1 VKIIHTADWHLG
13 KIIFQTRL
21 IEDQKIVIEQFLM
34 AMETEKPDAI
44 IIAGDIY
51 DRASP
56 PSEAVELLDSTLK
69 RLIFELKTPVFM
81 IAGNHDSAERIHFG
95 SEFMKANGL
104 FVRGK
109 LEKLEIPVTLYDKF
123 GEVDFYL
130 LPYLDPAEAKVY
142 LQDDDIHTHQQAY
155 EKIIRSITEKM
166 KNHTRSVLIGHAFVA
181 GGEESDS
188 ERPLSVGGSG
198 VVAASLFKTFSYTA
212 LGHLHRPQT
221 IDHTVHYSG
230 SLMKYSFSETT
241 HEKGYSV
248 ITIDENGS
256 VEIERKI
263 LQSSR
268 DMRIIRGKIDELI
281 LNGKK
286 DENREDFIMAVLEN
300 EKAVMNPIGR
310 LREIYPN
317 IMKLERV
324 YSALDTESRM
334 TVKQRESKNDVE
346 LFEAFFEQVGE
357 TGDEFSDEMRRAV
370 TSIFD
375 EIYQEGMMK

>member
-21 IEDQKIVIEQFLM
+21 IEEQKQVIQSFLE
-34 AMETEKPDAI
+34 ALEIEKPDAV
-44 IIAGDIY
+44 IIAGDVY

-56 PSEAVELLDSTLK
+56 PSEAVELLDNTLK
-69 RLIFELKTPVFM
+69 NIIFDLKTPLFL

-95 SEFMKANGL
+95 SEFMKVNGL

-109 LEKLEIPVTLYDKF
+109 LESFEHPVTLYDEF

-130 LPYLDPAEAKVY
+130 LPYIDPAEVKHY
-142 LQDDDIHTHQQAY
+142 LNDEEIHTHQQAY
-155 EKIIRSITEKM
+155 EKLIKQLTDQRKEKS
-166 KNHTRSVLIGHAFVA
+166 RSVLIGHAFVA

-198 VVAASLFKTFSYTA
+198 VVNASVFHPFDFTA

-221 IDHTVHYSG
+221 LSKTIHYSG

-241 HEKGYSV
+241 HQKGYSV
-248 ITIDENGS
+248 ITMDGAGQI
-256 VEIERKI
+256 EIIRKP
-263 LQSSR
+263 LKADR
-268 DMRIIRGKIDELI
+268 DMRIIKGKIDELI
-281 LNGKK
+281 EKGKS
-286 DENREDFIMAVLEN
+286 DEHRDDFIMAVLEN

-317 IMKLERV
+317 IMKIER
-324 YSALDTESRM
+324 SHSGINTDINL
-334 TVKQRESKNDVE
+334 TVKQRESKNDIE
-346 LFEAFFEQVGE
+346 LFESFFKQVREGD
-357 TGDEFSDEMRRAV
+357 DEFTEDMKQAV
-370 TSIFD
+370 ASIFD
-375 EIYQEGMMK
+375 EIYKEGNL